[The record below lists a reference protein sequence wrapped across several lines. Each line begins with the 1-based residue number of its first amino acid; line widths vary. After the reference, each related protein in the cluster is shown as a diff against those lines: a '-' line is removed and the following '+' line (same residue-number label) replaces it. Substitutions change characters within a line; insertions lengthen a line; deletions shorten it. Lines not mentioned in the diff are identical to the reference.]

1 MSTSTSSR
9 RARCGSIHTSSLPS
23 SLAGECRSR
32 SKPMRGRKMRSTPA
46 IRTWSAT
53 GCREGQSMR
62 AFACVSAISL
72 ALGAAGAAAPPRRV
86 ASLHLCT
93 DELLLLLAAPGQV
106 ASVTHLSQSPAET
119 PLGRRARAY
128 AHNDGSLVS
137 VASLKPDLVLT
148 MGGGARDRVG
158 IAGRLGIRI
167 LDLPY
172 PQSLG
177 DIEQA
182 VIRTAAALG
191 RPAAGAA
198 LVDRIEALRRA
209 RPARSLDT
217 LWLGGGG
224 RTMPATGLAAEW
236 MALAGLRQ
244 RALAGD
250 RVPLETLLVRP
261 PAVLLRSDYR
271 SGQYSGEQR
280 WLRHPLAA
288 RARAGRTIA
297 TDGRVWTCMGPL
309 TIGEVERLRRES
321 AR

>member
-1 MSTSTSSR
+1 
-9 RARCGSIHTSSLPS
+9 
-23 SLAGECRSR
+23 
-32 SKPMRGRKMRSTPA
+32 
-46 IRTWSAT
+46 
-53 GCREGQSMR
+53 MR

-72 ALGAAGAAAPPRRV
+72 ALAAGTGAAAPRRV
-86 ASLHLCT
+86 ASLNLCT

-106 ASVTHLSQSPAET
+106 ASVTHLAQSPAET
-119 PLGRRARAY
+119 PLWARARAY
-128 AHNDGSLVS
+128 PRNDGSLVS
-137 VASLKPDLVLT
+137 VAALRPDLVLN

-172 PQSLG
+172 PQSLS

-182 VIRTAAALG
+182 VTRTAAALG
-191 RPAAGAA
+191 HPEAGAT
-198 LVDRIEALRRA
+198 LVARIEALKRA
-209 RPARSLDT
+209 RPARSVDT
-217 LWLGGGG
+217 IWLGGGG
-224 RTMPATGLAAEW
+224 RTVPPTGLAAEW

-244 RALAGD
+244 RPLAGD

-280 WLRHPLAA
+280 WLSHPLAA
-288 RARAGRTIA
+288 RTNAGRTIV
-297 TDGRVWTCMGPL
+297 TDGRMWTCMGPPM
-309 TIGEVERLRRES
+309 IGEIERLRREA